1 MHAHKPAR
9 FRCPDDRG
17 MASLF
22 LLFAM
27 SAFSVLSVAALS
39 TTLGSAPD
47 GKTFSIFRS
56 IPQDSL
62 TKFVAPMAV
71 PNGWRT
77 DGASGSFQ
85 FQLPVIVPET
95 GTEETGATAAWHA
108 MTEVPG
114 MSVCCEERPG
124 VCSQRTAIGGGA
136 PVEDWTP
143 GADDAQWLSFD
154 LSSQSDT
161 ATAGADAV
169 QGDIV
174 IATVTSP
181 ARPIDAPTMSCQLE
195 FDGAVI
201 AKGTAALQ
209 QAPRQDGSGL
219 PTPTVSGAMTFAV
232 RTR

>member
-1 MHAHKPAR
+1 LGRPGYHN
-9 FRCPDDRG
+9 DRG
-17 MASLF
+17 LASLL

-39 TTLGSAPD
+39 TTLSSAPD

-71 PNGWRT
+71 PNDWRNQGT
-77 DGASGSFQ
+77 TGSFQ

-95 GTEETGATAAWHA
+95 GAEEQGASAAWHP
-108 MTEVPG
+108 MNEVPG

-124 VCSQRTAIGGGA
+124 VCSQRTAIDGGVPIEG
-136 PVEDWTP
+136 WTP
-143 GADDAQWLSFD
+143 GTDDALWLSFD
-154 LSSQSDT
+154 LSSEPDPDLSD
-161 ATAGADAV
+161 AG

-174 IATVTSP
+174 IATVTAP
-181 ARPIDAPTMSCQLE
+181 ARSIDAPTMSCQLE
-195 FDGAVI
+195 FNGAVV
-201 AKGTAALQ
+201 AAGTAALEQ
-209 QAPRQDGSGL
+209 VSRESASGL
-219 PTPTVSGAMTFAV
+219 ATPKVIGAMTLAV